1 MCHVQPTYK
10 HRSKDY
16 NSFDLY
22 LLNIRFSNVFDVKLR
37 SSSGDRFVTY
47 DGSGSESDLLDKVSG
62 GTTYG
67 VIVMPYNL
75 ELITKL
81 RGKGYANIIVAVVH
95 KKERE
100 HDNALICGYDA
111 VICKTG
117 KAVEKLYPMF
127 RDVLA
132 YSVTDALTFFNK
144 HLLKYQQ
151 SSVKLKNH
159 YRKEGTGSSA

>member
-1 MCHVQPTYK
+1 MCRVQPTYK

-16 NSFDLY
+16 NSSDLY
-22 LLNIRFSNVFDVKLR
+22 LLKTRFSDVFGVKLR

-67 VIVMPYNL
+67 IIVMPYDL
-75 ELITKL
+75 ELVTKL
-81 RGKGYANIIVAVVH
+81 RTMGYANVIVAVVH
-95 KKERE
+95 KKEAE
-100 HDNALICGYDA
+100 HTNALVCGYDA
-111 VICKTG
+111 VICNAG

-127 RDVLA
+127 KDVLA
-132 YSVTDALTFFNK
+132 HSVTDELTFFNK

-151 SSVKLKNH
+151 PSVKLKNH